1 MCRLRA
7 RGRFGGCSCDC
18 RAGRP
23 SRLITYIQKSWK
35 FPDFARALEFVNHLG
50 VLAEEQG
57 HHPWIHF
64 TWGVVKVLIGTHEID
79 GLTESDFV
87 PAAKIDRLLPS

>member
-1 MCRLRA
+1 
-7 RGRFGGCSCDC
+7 
-18 RAGRP
+18 
-23 SRLITYIQKSWK
+23 
-35 FPDFARALEFVNHLG
+35 LEFVNRLG